1 MSEYLQTA
9 IDAARAAGALL
20 RENFESDLSV
30 KEFAVHDIKLELD
43 VQSQDLITEMILKV
57 FPGHAIYGEE
67 GLAGDQSSEFQW
79 IVDPIDGTV
88 NYFYG
93 IPHFCVSIAMRRG
106 DEMQVGVIYD
116 PMMDELYEVER
127 GGQPLRNGKPISVSP
142 RNKLSDAMITIGFS
156 KTIEGMDKGLTKFQS
171 LGKKVRKT
179 RMMGSAALGMAY
191 VACGRLDGYIEEQ
204 ISLWDIAAGWLLVEA
219 AGGSVETKDLPGGE
233 DKMSIVVGSG
243 KVDLS

>member
-1 MSEYLQTA
+1 MSEYLKTA
-9 IDAARAAGALL
+9 INAARAAGALL

-30 KEFAVHDIKLELD
+30 NEFAVHDIKLELD
-43 VQSQDLITEMILKV
+43 VRSQELITEMILMD

-67 GLAGDQSSEFQW
+67 GLAGNQESEFQW

-116 PMMDELYEVER
+116 PMMDELFEVER
-127 GGQPLRNGKPISVSP
+127 GGRPLRNGKPIVVSP
-142 RNKLSDAMITIGFS
+142 RSDLDDAIISIGFS
-156 KTIEGMDKGLTKFQS
+156 KTVEGMERGLERYRK
-171 LGKKVRKT
+171 LGPKVRKT

-191 VACGRLDGYIEEQ
+191 VACGRLDGYLEEQ
-204 ISLWDIAAGWLLVEA
+204 ISLWDIAAGWLLVES
-219 AGGSVETKDLPGGE
+219 AGGSVRMNALAGEE
-233 DKMSIVVGSG
+233 DKWSILVSSG
-243 KVDLS
+243 RIDLE